1 MGIGSLR
8 RYHKPLTSTGAAD
21 KAAPV
26 VGSGP
31 TETPEEAKA
40 AAEANAAKLAQE
52 QQAQADAANADQTG
66 AQSVNPI
73 VQEAG
78 GVEDN
83 PANSIPPTIPAHA
96 PGVESEAGAEH
107 EEIEVGTPVTPG
119 TPEGEQEQAEAIA
132 ADTKHGELER
142 PNRGSS
148 KQAWLD
154 YTAADPGGVPEGY
167 ADLNRDQLAEL
178 YLGPR

>member
-8 RYHKPLTSTGAAD
+8 RYHKPLVTEGAATVAPEV
-21 KAAPV
+21 AA
-26 VGSGP
+26 GP
-31 TETPEEAKA
+31 TETAEEAEA
-40 AAEANAAKLAQE
+40 ARLANEAKLAAE
-52 QQAQADAANADQTG
+52 QQAQADAANADTTG

-83 PANSIPPTIPAHA
+83 PANTIPATIPTEP
-96 PGVESEAGAEH
+96 PGVESENGAEH
-107 EEIEVGTPVTPG
+107 DEVEVGTPVTPG
-119 TPEGEQEQAEAIA
+119 TPEGEQAQAEAIE
-132 ADTKHGELER
+132 ADIKHGDLDR

-148 KQAWLD
+148 KQLWLD

-167 ADLNRDQLAEL
+167 EALSRDQLAEL
-178 YLGPR
+178 YLGPRE

>member
-8 RYHKPLTSTGAAD
+8 RYHKPLTNAGASTD
-21 KAAPV
+21 APAV
-26 VGSGP
+26 ASGP
-31 TETPEEAKA
+31 TETAEEVEA
-40 AAEANAAKLAQE
+40 ARLANEAKLAAE
-52 QQAQADAANADQTG
+52 QQAQADAANADATG

-83 PANSIPPTIPAHA
+83 PANPIPATIPAQPA
-96 PGVESEAGAEH
+96 GVESENGAEH
-107 EEIEVGTPVTPG
+107 DEVKVGTPVTPG

-132 ADTKHGELER
+132 ADTKHGDLER

-148 KQAWLD
+148 KQHWLD
-154 YTAADPGGVPEGY
+154 YAKADGGGVPEGIEE
-167 ADLNRDQLAEL
+167 LTRDQLAEL
-178 YLGPR
+178 YLGPRE